1 MSETISLIIC
11 LNYLW
16 SFQTPPPNLV
26 HVKRNSMFFKF
37 WHIGHTGTVR
47 CQEHVVYHR
56 AFVIG
61 IDIIQFGAATFSC
74 WSKQINTCSS
84 YLQMHMFECM
94 TNELYE
100 RNGSCLHLKE
110 IIQFLKAYHYTLQYV
125 DKFHFYVMYT
135 KT

>member
-1 MSETISLIIC
+1 MSETISLIVC

-16 SFQTPPPNLV
+16 SFQTPPQIRYMLKEIQCLSNFDTLDILELWDA
-26 HVKRNSMFFKF
+26 RNIYYNT
-37 WHIGHTGTVR
+37 WHLSQV
-47 CQEHVVYHR
+47 
-56 AFVIG
+56 
-61 IDIIQFGAATFSC
+61 DIIQFGAATFSC
-74 WSKQINTCSS
+74 WSKQIDTCRS